1 MNLSYD
7 DYAPTII
14 SGLNL
19 KHKSGKEYGNRA
31 CPNCGGS
38 DRFWISEHKGALT
51 HHCRRGCD
59 FIERSHALCR
69 DGFLPTPEND
79 FEPPYNLKKQVSLL
93 GDAYLK
99 NNNVIIKLVDVIS
112 REVVGKQT
120 IKPNGEK
127 FFEKGMKKE
136 GAGAFIG
143 EPSDKLY
150 VCEGWATACAVHLS
164 TGQQALFALDAKSLH
179 KTCKLLQKNNII
191 IAGDNDEEGLN
202 AAVLTGLPYAIP
214 ERQGDDWWDVWNR
227 EGSNSVKL
235 EIEKVHN
242 LVQSEG
248 AGSLDG
254 FNFLT
259 GSELFNQS
267 YAPINF
273 AYKNIVP
280 IPNLVL
286 LAGPPKIGK
295 SWYAMQIL
303 REVRKAGY
311 KAVYLANEDSNRRLQ
326 ERYFAIAPSTDDG
339 IIFYGGLS
347 NDKPIPKGKQ
357 ALKFIRDIVVQFT
370 ARIIVIDTIQSMR
383 STNRKEN
390 YGNTEEEF
398 SELRHLAHELQISI
412 ICIHHTKKK
421 TDFEVDPID
430 SILGSQG
437 IAATV
442 ETILVMQAMPKSKD
456 VSLFVAGKDVEPQ
469 ELYLEWHYP
478 SFSDPKLA
486 NISSL
491 GPAQKAV
498 LEYIKSHPE
507 CLQSSIGLATGKGK
521 SQISEI
527 VGKLVNKGH
536 VRKLTCNK
544 LIYTE

>member
-227 EGSNSVKL
+227 EGNEAVQQQL
-235 EIEKVHN
+235 AKVHN
-242 LVQSEG
+242 QVHKECASLLEG
-248 AGSLDG
+248 FD
-254 FNFLT
+254 FLN
-259 GSELFNQS
+259 GYELLNQT
-267 YAPINF
+267 YEPVEFI
-273 AYKNIVP
+273 YQKIIP
-280 IPNLVL
+280 IPNLVM
-286 LAGPPKIGK
+286 LAGPPKVGK
-295 SWYAMQIL
+295 SFYALEIL
-303 REVRKAGY
+303 RAIRTRGL
-311 KAVYLANEDSNRRLQ
+311 KAVYLANEDSNRRLK
-326 ERYFAIAPSTDDG
+326 ERYFTLAPTPDEG
-339 IIFYGGLS
+339 LIFFGGLS
-347 NDKPIPKGKQ
+347 NNRPIPKGTT
-357 ALKFIRDIVVQFT
+357 ALSFLRAVVNKFEAKVL
-370 ARIIVIDTIQSMR
+370 VIDTIQAIR
-383 STNRKEN
+383 ITDKKEN
-390 YGNTEEEF
+390 YSNAEEEF
-398 SELRHLAHELQISI
+398 SALRHLAHDLKITI
-412 ICIHHTKKK
+412 ICVHHTKKK
-421 TDFEVDPID
+421 TDFEIDPID

-442 ETILVMQAMPKSKD
+442 ETILIMQTTAQSKD
-456 VSLFVAGKDVEPQ
+456 VNLYVTGKDVEQQ
-469 ELYLEWHYP
+469 ELYLAWRNP
-478 SFSDPKLA
+478 GFTDPKLLKLA
-486 NISSL
+486 AL
-491 GPAQKAV
+491 GAAQKEV
-498 LEYIKSHPE
+498 LEYVKCNPRCTQTRIVT
-507 CLQSSIGLATGKGK
+507 ATGKAK
-521 SQISEI
+521 NQVSAI
-527 VGKLVNKGH
+527 VGKLVKRGLI
-536 VRKLTCNK
+536 RKLSGSL